1 MKMKIKKSLVLKRNK
16 RNLMNTLLPMV
27 KNMISDKVNEIKSD
41 IIQKIQPN
49 KSKKRQNTLKRVSNR
64 GIKSLEN
71 NFSVNAT
78 KNIINTSY

>member
-1 MKMKIKKSLVLKRNK
+1 MKMKIQKSLVLKRNK

-27 KNMISDKVNEIKSD
+27 KNMISDKVNEIKLD

>member
-1 MKMKIKKSLVLKRNK
+1 MKMKIQKSLVLKGNK

>member
-41 IIQKIQPN
+41 VIQKIQPN

>member
-1 MKMKIKKSLVLKRNK
+1 MKMKIQKSLVLKRNK